1 MVHGMMGW
9 GMGIGWFTMIFFWG
23 IIIAGIVLMVKW
35 ISVQGQSHPKQSS
48 DSAMDILERKY
59 ANSEI
64 TEKEFKTMKKNLRG
78 G

>member
-1 MVHGMMGW
+1 
-9 GMGIGWFTMIFFWG
+9 
-23 IIIAGIVLMVKW
+23 MVKW
-35 ISVQGQSHPKQSS
+35 ISVQGQAHPKQSS
-48 DSAMDILERKY
+48 DSAMDILGRRY

>member
-1 MVHGMMGW
+1 
-9 GMGIGWFTMIFFWG
+9 
-23 IIIAGIVLMVKW
+23 MVKW

-48 DSAMDILERKY
+48 DSAMDILERRY